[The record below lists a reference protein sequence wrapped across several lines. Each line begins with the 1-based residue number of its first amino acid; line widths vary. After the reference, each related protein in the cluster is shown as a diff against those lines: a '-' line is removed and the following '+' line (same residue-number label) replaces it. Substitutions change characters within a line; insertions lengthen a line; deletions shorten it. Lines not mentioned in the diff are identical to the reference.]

1 MAVIA
6 QGRPLIDGEAEGPL
20 LLLRAPIS
28 LWGGVVPA
36 TGTISRPD
44 HPDYGRVITGTI
56 LALPATIGS
65 SSSSAIMLE
74 LVHNGTAPAGILMA
88 RPDAIL
94 AIGVVVAREM
104 GWGSIPVFVCALDR
118 LGGHGTIRLLPGGA
132 IEGRPEPLSPPGL
145 PAPRGAVPPP

>member
-6 QGRPLIDGEAEGPL
+6 RGRPLVDGEAQGPL

-28 LWGGVVPA
+28 FWGGVDPA

-44 HPDYGRVITGTI
+44 HPDRGRSIAGTI

-65 SSSSAIMLE
+65 SSSSAVMLE
-74 LVHNGTAPAGILMA
+74 LMHNRHAPAGILMA
-88 RPDAIL
+88 APDAIL
-94 AIGVVVAREM
+94 AIGVMVAVEM
-104 GWGSIPVFVCALDR
+104 GWGSIPVFVCPLDR
-118 LGGHGTIRLLPGGA
+118 LSGHVALRLRSGGDIETGTGTF
-132 IEGRPEPLSPPGL
+132 SPPGP